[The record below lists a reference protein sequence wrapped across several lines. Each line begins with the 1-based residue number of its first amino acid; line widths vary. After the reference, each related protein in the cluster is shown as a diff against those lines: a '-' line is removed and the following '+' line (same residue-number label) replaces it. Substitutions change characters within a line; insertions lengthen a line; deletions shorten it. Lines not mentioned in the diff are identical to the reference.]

1 MSSRIYERQ
10 FDEDDGQTLPTDPG
24 CPECEGDTA
33 TDGGE
38 TACVECGLV
47 IDEYRIDHRGRLYTG
62 FDEEETVERTGP
74 PLTEGR
80 HDRGL
85 SSEIGWKR
93 DARGNTLTSRKR
105 RQLARLRTRH
115 RRGRLPPRCPRVRVR
130 PLSGASRRPRA
141 RGVDPLF
148 HVPTDSYAI
157 INPHDVYTPL
167 EAVVAEKTIDGRPL
181 GDAIFG
187 AIRQY
192 RGGGEVH
199 MDVLFDGL
207 SVTLPGREEPIAV
220 GFSSGYDFFG
230 GHAVYV
236 EGFAQDSY
244 CANSIHAL
252 TDRRTVKHV
261 GDVQSFET
269 WWERLLG
276 QLQIVADDL
285 AAFITDAREITLDL
299 REVPFDVE
307 TFYALLDFPDYL
319 AERAASDA
327 RAEADD
333 PFEIDMWTL
342 HTGATHALTHF
353 YTGKEGA
360 ALDRYV
366 RVANDILFNPAGTLD
381 RLTRTYRQQVSEA
394 TRDDGQTGLDD
405 HAALA
410 QVERVERDLRADIE
424 QFETREAA
432 LRERFAQGD

>member
-1 MSSRIYERQ
+1 MDHSATTTVFAGIDGRADAALPDWYAAQHGGDEVVSFAEAIRNLPRTVASAVAFQNPYSGEWVETER
-10 FDEDDGQTLPTDPG
+10 FSAIVDP
-24 CPECEGDTA
+24 E
-33 TDGGE
+33 
-38 TACVECGLV
+38 
-47 IDEYRIDHRGRLYTG
+47 RLAA
-62 FDEEETVERTGP
+62 
-74 PLTEGR
+74 
-80 HDRGL
+80 H
-85 SSEIGWKR
+85 
-93 DARGNTLTSRKR
+93 ARG
-105 RQLARLRTRH
+105 
-115 RRGRLPPRCPRVRVR
+115 VD
-130 PLSGASRRPRA
+130 
-141 RGVDPLF
+141 VDPLF

-167 EAVVAEKTIDGRPL
+167 ETVVADETIDGRPL
-181 GDAIFG
+181 GDVIFG

-192 RGGGEVH
+192 RGGGKVH

-207 SVTLPGREEPIAV
+207 SVTLPGRAEPVAV

-244 CANSIHAL
+244 CANSMRAL

-269 WWERLLG
+269 WWEQLLG

-307 TFYALLDFPDYL
+307 RFYVLLDFPDYL

-327 RAEADD
+327 RAEAGD
-333 PFEIDMWTL
+333 PFELDMWTL
-342 HTGATHALTHF
+342 HSGATHALTHF
-353 YTGKEGA
+353 YSGKEGA

-394 TRDDGQTGLDD
+394 TTSDGQTGLDG

-410 QVERVERDLRADIE
+410 QVERVERDLRADVE

-432 LRERFAQGD
+432 LRERFAESD

>member
-1 MSSRIYERQ
+1 MDQSATTTTVFAGIDGRADAALPEWYAAQYGEDEVVSFAEAIRSLPRAVASTVAFQNPYSGEWVETER
-10 FDEDDGQTLPTDPG
+10 FSALVDP
-24 CPECEGDTA
+24 E
-33 TDGGE
+33 
-38 TACVECGLV
+38 
-47 IDEYRIDHRGRLYTG
+47 RLAA
-62 FDEEETVERTGP
+62 
-74 PLTEGR
+74 
-80 HDRGL
+80 H
-85 SSEIGWKR
+85 
-93 DARGNTLTSRKR
+93 ARG
-105 RQLARLRTRH
+105 
-115 RRGRLPPRCPRVRVR
+115 VD
-130 PLSGASRRPRA
+130 
-141 RGVDPLF
+141 VDPLF

-167 EAVVAEKTIDGRPL
+167 EAVVADETIDGRPL
-181 GDAIFG
+181 GDVVFG
-187 AIRQY
+187 VIRQY

-207 SVTLPGREEPIAV
+207 SVTLPGRAEPIAV

-236 EGFAQDSY
+236 EGFAQDAY
-244 CANSIHAL
+244 CANSIRAL

-261 GDVQSFET
+261 GDVGSFET

-285 AAFITDAREITLDL
+285 AAFIQDAQEITLDL

-307 TFYALLDFPDYL
+307 TFYTLLDFPDYL
-319 AERAASDA
+319 AARAASDA

-333 PFEIDMWTL
+333 PFELDMWTL
-342 HTGATHALTHF
+342 HSGATHALTHF

-381 RLTRTYRQQVSEA
+381 RLTQTYRQQVRAETA
-394 TRDDGQTGLDD
+394 GDGQTGLDG

-410 QVERVERDLRADIE
+410 HIERVERDLRDDVA
-424 QFETREAA
+424 QFQTREAA
-432 LRERFAQGD
+432 LRERFAQSD